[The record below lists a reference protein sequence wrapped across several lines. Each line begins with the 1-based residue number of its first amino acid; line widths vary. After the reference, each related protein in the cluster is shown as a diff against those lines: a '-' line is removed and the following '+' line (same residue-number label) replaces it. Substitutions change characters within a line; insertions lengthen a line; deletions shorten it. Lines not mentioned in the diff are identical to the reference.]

1 MLVVTRVVV
10 GVVVTLVVVKEVAGV
25 LHETGINDDDE
36 TDVFGPKAV
45 VNGYE
50 KWIVVIKTFYYQWS
64 KFVKLIFAKK
74 KKGFSQQIHTK

>member
-1 MLVVTRVVV
+1 MVVVTRVVV

-50 KWIVVIKTFYYQWS
+50 KYE
-64 KFVKLIFAKK
+64 
-74 KKGFSQQIHTK
+74 